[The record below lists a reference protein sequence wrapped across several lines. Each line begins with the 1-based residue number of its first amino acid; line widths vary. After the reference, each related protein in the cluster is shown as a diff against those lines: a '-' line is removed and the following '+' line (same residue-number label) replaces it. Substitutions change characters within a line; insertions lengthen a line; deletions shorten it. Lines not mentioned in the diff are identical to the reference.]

1 MGSIKFEVDIPDFEK
16 EISIELIIRRDGE
29 VVCKSSPT
37 SSSSSK
43 RGVEKEVKK
52 TSTKPTT
59 SSAVGG
65 NMMNADF

>member
-29 VVCKSSPT
+29 VVYKSSPT
-37 SSSSSK
+37 SSSK

-59 SSAVGG
+59 SSSVGG

>member
-37 SSSSSK
+37 SRSNK
-43 RGVEKEVKK
+43 GVEKEVKK

-59 SSAVGG
+59 TNSSVGG

>member
-37 SSSSSK
+37 SNSNK
-43 RGVEKEVKK
+43 GVEKEVKK

-59 SSAVGG
+59 TNSSVGG

>member
-37 SSSSSK
+37 SSSNK
-43 RGVEKEVKK
+43 GVEKEVKK
-52 TSTKPTT
+52 TSTRQATN
-59 SSAVGG
+59 SSVGG

>member
-1 MGSIKFEVDIPDFEK
+1 MGSIKFEVDIPDFEN

-37 SSSSSK
+37 SSSNK
-43 RGVEKEVKK
+43 GVEKEVKK

-59 SSAVGG
+59 NRSVGG

>member
-37 SSSSSK
+37 SSSNK
-43 RGVEKEVKK
+43 GVEKEVKK

-59 SSAVGG
+59 KSSVGG

>member
-37 SSSSSK
+37 SSSNK
-43 RGVEKEVKK
+43 GVEKEVKK
-52 TSTKPTT
+52 TSTGPTT
-59 SSAVGG
+59 NSSVGG

>member
-37 SSSSSK
+37 SNSNK
-43 RGVEKEVKK
+43 GVEKEVKK

-59 SSAVGG
+59 KSLVGG

>member
-1 MGSIKFEVDIPDFEK
+1 MGSIKFEVDIPDLEK

-37 SSSSSK
+37 SSSNK
-43 RGVEKEVKK
+43 GVEKEVKK
-52 TSTKPTT
+52 TSTRPTAK
-59 SSAVGG
+59 SSVGG

>member
-37 SSSSSK
+37 SSSNK
-43 RGVEKEVKK
+43 GVEKEVKK

-59 SSAVGG
+59 TSSVGG

>member
-37 SSSSSK
+37 SNSN

>member
-37 SSSSSK
+37 SSSNK
-43 RGVEKEVKK
+43 GVEKEVKK
-52 TSTKPTT
+52 TSTNPTT
-59 SSAVGG
+59 NSSVGG

>member
-37 SSSSSK
+37 SSSNK
-43 RGVEKEVKK
+43 GVEKEVKK

-59 SSAVGG
+59 NSSIGG

>member
-37 SSSSSK
+37 SSSNK
-43 RGVEKEVKK
+43 GVEKEVKK
-52 TSTKPTT
+52 TSTRPTT
-59 SSAVGG
+59 NNSVGG

>member
-37 SSSSSK
+37 SSSNK
-43 RGVEKEVKK
+43 GVEKEVKK

-59 SSAVGG
+59 TNSSVGG

>member
-37 SSSSSK
+37 SSSNK
-43 RGVEKEVKK
+43 GVEKEVKK
-52 TSTKPTT
+52 TSTRPTIN
-59 SSAVGG
+59 SSVGG

>member
-16 EISIELIIRRDGE
+16 EISIELIIRREGE

-37 SSSSSK
+37 SSSNK
-43 RGVEKEVKK
+43 GVEKEVKK
-52 TSTKPTT
+52 TSTRPTT
-59 SSAVGG
+59 TGSVGG